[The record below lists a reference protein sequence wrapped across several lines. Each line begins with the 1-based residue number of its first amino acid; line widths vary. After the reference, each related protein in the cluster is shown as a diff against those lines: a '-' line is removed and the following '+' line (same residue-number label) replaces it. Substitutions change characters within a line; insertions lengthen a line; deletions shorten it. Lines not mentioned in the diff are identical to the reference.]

1 MDIVKTTDKR
11 YEEYTKLLLKR
22 DEAQKEA
29 GSFLT
34 AYICEFGELITKVFE
49 AKIQCIK
56 KKKSIAFC
64 QSILNRGEFPDTKA
78 LQAFIE
84 KNMQE
89 YYEQLNDMIEDNKKA
104 QEAKTFTEATVRR
117 CSKLYKQIAKLIHP
131 DLNPQAGKN
140 EAVQAL
146 WNRAVEAHEDN
157 DLKTLEELL
166 LVVKEAINDEGLE
179 DLKIDIPDIDDKIKD
194 TKLEIE
200 TIVSTAPYTYGA
212 LLQDIVKMDEKKTGL
227 QTELEEYK
235 DYSKELDKV
244 LEGFPM
250 KGNTTCQMN

>member
-1 MDIVKTTDKR
+1 MDIIKTTDKR
-11 YEEYTKLLLKR
+11 YEEYAKLLLKR
-22 DEAQKEA
+22 DEVKKDA

-34 AYICEFGELITKVFE
+34 SYICEFGELITKVFE
-49 AKIQCIK
+49 AKIECIK

-64 QSILNRGEFPDTKA
+64 QSVLNRGEYPDAKA

-89 YYEQLNDMIEDNKKA
+89 YYEQLDGMIADNKKA
-104 QEAKTFTEATVRR
+104 QEAKTFTTATVRR

-140 EAVQAL
+140 EAVQEL
-146 WNRAVEAHEDN
+146 WNRAVEAHENN

-166 LVVKEAINDEGLE
+166 LLVEKAVKEEGLE
-179 DLKIDIPDIDDKIKD
+179 DLEIDIPDIDDKIKD
-194 TKLEIE
+194 IKLEIE
-200 TIVSTAPYTYGA
+200 AIVSTAPYTYGA
-212 LLQDIVKMDEKKTGL
+212 LLQDIVKMDEKKTSL

-235 DYSKELDKV
+235 DYSKELDTI

>member
-1 MDIVKTTDKR
+1 MDIIKTTDKR
-11 YEEYTKLLLKR
+11 YEEYAKLLLKR
-22 DEAQKEA
+22 DEVKKEA

-49 AKIQCIK
+49 AKIECIK

-64 QSILNRGEFPDTKA
+64 QSVLNRGELPDAKA
-78 LQAFIE
+78 LQAFIK

-89 YYEQLNDMIEDNKKA
+89 YYEQLDGMIEDNKKA

-117 CSKLYKQIAKLIHP
+117 CSKLYKQIAKQVHP
-131 DLNPQAGKN
+131 DLNPEAGKN
-140 EAVQAL
+140 KAVQDL
-146 WNRAVEAHEDN
+146 WNRTVEAHKNN

-166 LVVKEAINDEGLE
+166 LLVEKAVKDEGLE
-179 DLKIDIPDIDDKIKD
+179 SLKIDIPDIDDKIKD
-194 TKLEIE
+194 IRIEIE

-212 LLQDIVKMDEKKTGL
+212 LLQDIVKMDEKKTSL
-227 QTELEEYK
+227 QTELEEYN

-250 KGNTTCQMN
+250 KGNMTCQLN